1 MVNSGIDSFMISCEE
16 SGFFFASFLDSLVL
30 QEFLRKELK
39 MKVHETS
46 NYSVAAEKQTLE
58 WLHR

>member
-39 MKVHETS
+39 MEVHETS
-46 NYSVAAEKQTLE
+46 NDSVVEKQTLE

>member
-1 MVNSGIDSFMISCEE
+1 MISCEE